1 MSEITVSEL
10 RSFFG
15 ITSDIM
21 SDDEISSILSFVDT
35 VIGVE
40 VPSSVDDDSV
50 KYLELL
56 QFGCITFKTRN
67 PANYL
72 KKGISSWNVGRI
84 NVSFAVSDVST
95 LGETFCAEYKRFLNL
110 NTGGRRRGYA
120 GCTNSGTGLWQTTQ
134 KQGPMFI
141 RIGNRDRRTS

>member
-1 MSEITVSEL
+1 MSEITTAEI

-40 VPSSVDDDSV
+40 VPSSVDADSV

-72 KKGISSWNVGRI
+72 KKGISAWGVGRI
-84 NVSFAVSDVST
+84 SVTFAIGDVSK
-95 LGETFCAEYKRFLNL
+95 LGETFCDEYRRFLNL
-110 NTGGRRRGYA
+110 NTRGRRRGYA
-120 GCTNSGTGLWQTTQ
+120 GLTNKGTGLWQTTQ
-134 KQGPMFI
+134 KQGAMFI
-141 RIGNRDRRTS
+141 RVGNKSRGE

>member
-1 MSEITVSEL
+1 MSTITVSEI

-35 VIGVE
+35 VISVE
-40 VPSSVDDDSV
+40 VPSSVDSDSE

-56 QFGCITFKTRN
+56 QFGCIVFRTRN

-72 KKGISSWNVGRI
+72 KKGISNWSIGRI
-84 NVSFAVSDVST
+84 SVSFAIGDVSK
-95 LGETFCAEYKRFLNL
+95 LGETFCDEYRKFLNKA
-110 NTGGRRRGYA
+110 TKGRYRGYA
-120 GCTNSGTGLWQTTQ
+120 GVSNAGTGLWQTTQ
-134 KQGPMFI
+134 KQGPLFI
-141 RIGNRDRRTS
+141 QVGNRNWEE